1 MLISAVCVVA
11 EVAVETGFNVPIVEA
26 IFVSSFNVDVVDLAI
41 CFIVVGDIENGF
53 TETGTCVGVFD
64 GIVVDLMVVEI
75 VNGTVWDVFVVEVGI
90 VFDVLEELSIT
101 FSVVVV
107 VAEADVL
114 IDVFPV
120 LDIVESTFTVDFDVF
135 EEVVG
140 PKLTAENTLFPVD
153 IVDCAWVLLV
163 EIDVE
168 DVVDIESLVIR
179 VGKTVVVEDLDFIS
193 SVNSVVA
200 GMYAFLQIRTTVIQL
215 VE

>member
-11 EVAVETGFNVPIVEA
+11 VVAVETGFNVPIVEA

-101 FSVVVV
+101 FSVLVVES
-107 VAEADVL
+107 EA
-114 IDVFPV
+114 DVFPV
-120 LDIVESTFTVDFDVF
+120 LDIVESTITVDFDVF

>member
-1 MLISAVCVVA
+1 MLISAVCVVG

-53 TETGTCVGVFD
+53 TETGTCVGVLD

-107 VAEADVL
+107 VAEA
-114 IDVFPV
+114 DVFPV